1 MMPNTADTYS
11 NLITSQH
18 ADKPK
23 FVSTV
28 GVTTSPNV
36 DVQALY
42 SAILESYD
50 IDTAEGTQ
58 LDTVGQIVGASR
70 YLTTPL
76 TGVYFEF
83 DTLGVGYDTGV
94 WLGPYD
100 SVTGLTSL
108 PDEFY
113 RLLIRS
119 RILHNHWDGSK
130 GQFYAL
136 AEVIFGPSGYTY
148 FIDDHAD
155 LTISIGLLGPTNPPP
170 ILTALLNSGALDVK
184 PVTIRIMS
192 RVAQQGPIFGF
203 DLNTLLFKGFDTGYW
218 AIPL

>member
-1 MMPNTADTYS
+1 MYASIMAQY
-11 NLITSQH
+11 
-18 ADKPK
+18 
-23 FVSTV
+23 
-28 GVTTSPNV
+28 
-36 DVQALY
+36 DV
-42 SAILESYD
+42 
-50 IDTAEGTQ
+50 DTATGAQ
-58 LDTVGQIVGASR
+58 LDTVGKLVGASR
-70 YLTTPL
+70 QLTTPL
-76 TGVYFEF
+76 TGVYFAL
-83 DTLGVGYDTGV
+83 DTPGVGFDTGV

-136 AEVIFGPSGYTY
+136 AEIIFGPSGYTY

-184 PVTIRIMS
+184 PVTIQIMS

-203 DLNTLLFKGFDTGYW
+203 DLDTLLFKGFDTGYW